1 MTKIIVGIK
10 NKPDK
15 SKNFTPKAC
24 CDSELSNFEDIEDGE
39 EKQIMRSKIG
49 YIHVLRVIEIF

>member
-15 SKNFTPKAC
+15 SKKFTPKAS
-24 CDSELSNFEDIEDGE
+24 CDSELLNFEDIEDRE
-39 EKQIMRSKIG
+39 EKTNNENED
-49 YIHVLRVIEIF
+49 RVYMYYV